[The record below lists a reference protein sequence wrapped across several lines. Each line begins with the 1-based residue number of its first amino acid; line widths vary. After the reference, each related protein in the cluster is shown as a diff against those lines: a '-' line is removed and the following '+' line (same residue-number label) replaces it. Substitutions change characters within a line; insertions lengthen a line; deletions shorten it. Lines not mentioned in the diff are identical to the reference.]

1 MRNSPEKKSSGC
13 GLLNAFFGRR
23 RSIWHR
29 RSTSTGSLKIHSTHD
44 NARNSMHKTPST
56 PNAKTNW
63 DAQKQGPDRVI
74 ARPGPDHSKP
84 AAVYHQNQNKK
95 SSIDDRAHQAG
106 GVYKGTRKV
115 PEGTMGISG
124 ELDSMIFDH
133 QRSKAASNLIRASSG
148 NVMLYG
154 DLGNLRQPERNNNV
168 VTLAPVEEQN
178 GKYGHEEAEKPPP
191 SSLCR
196 GVISNSM
203 EPEELKVLGNEDY
216 KNGRFAVALALYD
229 AAIAIDPK
237 KASYR
242 SNKSAALTALGRL
255 LEAVFECREAIR
267 LEPQYQ
273 RAHNRLAA
281 LYVRLG
287 QAETAL
293 HHYKQAG
300 HEADPDVMSNAKNLQ
315 LHLSK
320 CTEAKK
326 QRDWNTL
333 LKESSLAISAGAD
346 SAPQIF
352 ALKAEALIRLHRY
365 QDADETLQKGPK
377 FDVDEC
383 TKFFGPAGN
392 ATMLIIQAQV
402 DMAVGRVD
410 EAWKAA
416 EQAAR
421 LDTNNKE
428 ASVVAKKMCAV
439 ASARSNGNELFK
451 AGRFSE
457 ACIAYGEGLD
467 HDPYNAVLLSNRSA
481 CRTRLEQYDQALE
494 DCNAALTYRPS
505 FIKARLRKCD
515 CLLKMGKLEACMQE
529 CEYLMKECPE
539 NEEVYSILKEAK
551 VQLSKRVADT
561 EDENQDAWDSQLSK
575 LNQRARRP
583 DYTRKKKGK
592 DPFKT
597 HVRE

>member
-23 RSIWHR
+23 SIWHR
-29 RSTSTGSLKIHSTHD
+29 RSTSTGSLKIHSAHD

-84 AAVYHQNQNKK
+84 AAVYHQNQNNK
-95 SSIDDRAHQAG
+95 SSIDDRAHQG
-106 GVYKGTRKV
+106 RGVYKGTRKV

-203 EPEELKVLGNEDY
+203 DPEELKVLGNEDY

-229 AAIAIDPK
+229 AAIAIDPN

-273 RAHNRLAA
+273 RAHNRLAT

-333 LKESSLAISAGAD
+333 LKESSLAISAEAD

-402 DMAVGRVD
+402 DMAAGRVD

-428 ASVVAKKMCAV
+428 ASMVAKKMCAV
-439 ASARSNGNELFK
+439 ASARSNGNGLFK

-529 CEYLMKECPE
+529 CESLMKECPE

-551 VQLSKRVADT
+551 EQLSKVVA
-561 EDENQDAWDSQLSK
+561 
-575 LNQRARRP
+575 
-583 DYTRKKKGK
+583 
-592 DPFKT
+592 
-597 HVRE
+597 